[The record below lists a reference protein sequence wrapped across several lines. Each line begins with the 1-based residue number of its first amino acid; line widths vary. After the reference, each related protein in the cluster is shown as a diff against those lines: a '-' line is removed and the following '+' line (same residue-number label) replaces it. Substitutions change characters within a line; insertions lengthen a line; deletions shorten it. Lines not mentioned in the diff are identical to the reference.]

1 MRITSP
7 DVQGIFAWWVGDDVS
22 RVWRVASRYRLTSE
36 EAGMLYGVT
45 PSGAEA
51 VVAEAWTAESFSLW
65 VGNDLMEERP
75 NPYGFIPFIVFP
87 NLREPK
93 QFWGSADITALM
105 EPQREINRAFS
116 QLSTILEL
124 SGNPI
129 AVLEGV
135 EEAQDIAVQPGA
147 VWEVPER
154 ARAYL
159 LDLLQGGGVRLH
171 TEYIELLYRV
181 LHDLSETPRTAFGD
195 SGRNLSGVAL
205 EMELYPMVQRVARKR
220 LQRNSVYRHR
230 AELALRV
237 HQQRTG
243 EECWPVRLRTTWGTA
258 LPQDRDRLVQQEGEA
273 GQRGPAE
280 PPPGDGQRGHR
291 GPRGRTLAGAR
302 RGRTV
307 PGPAGDGVGA
317 ASGAPGQP
325 APSPLD
331 ACLRSFPRRLSL
343 GGGAHGLDQR
353 LGPAAPALDDPRDL
367 QRPQAVLHGHGR
379 VCLNVEHVGPR
390 VVGGQDGPDVFGLDD
405 ADHLRRSLDP
415 VLCDE
420 AQAVGHAPSGPSLRC
435 LVDLLPCQM
444 RLERHQVDK
453 EHFTSSYSP
462 LIPAPITA

>member
-1 MRITSP
+1 MRAYSDNLAFYGGAHWPGAPRRRERRLTFNYVRTFVHKVAAALLAGLHVAVEPVDGSPEAEARAAAARRVLLGVAEANDLQELDFETELDAAVLGDGCYKVTWEPDAGGGAGPGVRVTSP
-7 DVQGIFAWWVGDDVS
+7 DVQGLFAWWVGDDVS
-22 RVWRVASRYRLTSE
+22 RVWRVASRYRLTAE
-36 EAGMLYGVT
+36 EAELLYGVT
-45 PSGAEA
+45 PPSAEA
-51 VVAEAWTAESFSLW
+51 VVVEAWTAESFSLW

-195 SGRNLSGVAL
+195 SGRDLSGVAL

-220 LQRNSVYRHR
+220 LQRNSVYRLR

-243 EECWPVRLRTTWGTA
+243 EACWPVRLRTTWGTA
-258 LPQDRDRLVQQEGEA
+258 LPQDRDRLVQQEERMVNAGLQSRRRAMANLGIADPEGELA
-273 GQRGPAE
+273 RVREEGEQRMGQ
-280 PPPGDGQRGHR
+280 
-291 GPRGRTLAGAR
+291 GAM
-302 RGRTV
+302 G
-307 PGPAGDGVGA
+307 
-317 ASGAPGQP
+317 
-325 APSPLD
+325 
-331 ACLRSFPRRLSL
+331 
-343 GGGAHGLDQR
+343 
-353 LGPAAPALDDPRDL
+353 
-367 QRPQAVLHGHGR
+367 
-379 VCLNVEHVGPR
+379 
-390 VVGGQDGPDVFGLDD
+390 
-405 ADHLRRSLDP
+405 
-415 VLCDE
+415 
-420 AQAVGHAPSGPSLRC
+420 
-435 LVDLLPCQM
+435 
-444 RLERHQVDK
+444 
-453 EHFTSSYSP
+453 
-462 LIPAPITA
+462 

>member
-1 MRITSP
+1 MAAVSLPQQLEQRDAARMRAYRENLAFYGGSHWPGSPRRRERRLTFNYVRTFAHKVTAALLAGLHVDVEPEDGSPEAEARASAALRVLRDVAEANDLQELDFETELDAAVLGDGCYKVTWEPDSPGPGGPGVRVTSP
-7 DVQGIFAWWVGDDVS
+7 DVQGLFAWWVGDDAS
-22 RVWRVASRYRLTSE
+22 RVWRVASRYRLNEE
-36 EAGMLYGVT
+36 EAGLLYGVST
-45 PSGAEA
+45 AGAEA
-51 VVAEAWTAESFSLW
+51 VVVEAWTAETFSLW
-65 VGNDLMEERP
+65 VGKDLMEERP
-75 NPYGFIPFIVFP
+75 NPYGFIPFIPFP

-195 SGRNLSGVAL
+195 SGRDLSGVAL

-220 LQRNSVYRHR
+220 LQRNSVYRRR

-243 EECWPVRLRTTWGTA
+243 EACWPVRIRTTWGAA
-258 LPQDRDRLVQQEGEA
+258 LPQDRDRLVQQEERLVNAGLQSRRRAMANVGIPDPEGELA
-273 GQRGPAE
+273 LVREEGGRPAV
-280 PPPGDGQRGHR
+280 PPAMG
-291 GPRGRTLAGAR
+291 
-302 RGRTV
+302 
-307 PGPAGDGVGA
+307 
-317 ASGAPGQP
+317 
-325 APSPLD
+325 
-331 ACLRSFPRRLSL
+331 
-343 GGGAHGLDQR
+343 
-353 LGPAAPALDDPRDL
+353 
-367 QRPQAVLHGHGR
+367 
-379 VCLNVEHVGPR
+379 
-390 VVGGQDGPDVFGLDD
+390 
-405 ADHLRRSLDP
+405 
-415 VLCDE
+415 
-420 AQAVGHAPSGPSLRC
+420 
-435 LVDLLPCQM
+435 
-444 RLERHQVDK
+444 
-453 EHFTSSYSP
+453 
-462 LIPAPITA
+462 

>member
-1 MRITSP
+1 MAAESLPQQLEQRDAARMRTYRDNLAFYGGAHWPGTPRRRERRLTFNYVRTFVHKVTATLLAGMHVAVEPADASSEAEARAAAARRVLLAVSEANDLQELDFETELDAAVLGDGCYKVTWEPDAVSGAGPGVRITSP
-7 DVQGIFAWWVGDDVS
+7 DVQGLFAWWVGDDVS
-22 RVWRVASRYRLTSE
+22 RVWRVASRYRLTAE
-36 EAGMLYGVT
+36 EAGLLYGVT

-51 VVAEAWTAESFSLW
+51 VVVEAWTAESFSLW

-220 LQRNSVYRHR
+220 LQRNSVYRLR

-258 LPQDRDRLVQQEGEA
+258 LPQDRDRLVQQEERLVNAGLQSRRRAMANVGIADPEGE
-273 GQRGPAE
+273 
-280 PPPGDGQRGHR
+280 
-291 GPRGRTLAGAR
+291 
-302 RGRTV
+302 
-307 PGPAGDGVGA
+307 
-317 ASGAPGQP
+317 
-325 APSPLD
+325 
-331 ACLRSFPRRLSL
+331 LS
-343 GGGAHGLDQR
+343 
-353 LGPAAPALDDPRDL
+353 
-367 QRPQAVLHGHGR
+367 R
-379 VCLNVEHVGPR
+379 VREEG
-390 VVGGQDGPDVFGLDD
+390 
-405 ADHLRRSLDP
+405 
-415 VLCDE
+415 
-420 AQAVGHAPSGPSLRC
+420 
-435 LVDLLPCQM
+435 
-444 RLERHQVDK
+444 ER
-453 EHFTSSYSP
+453 
-462 LIPAPITA
+462 